1 MRNMLLVLLA
11 VMLVLSACVSN
22 KTYKAQQ
29 AKVQMMEA
37 RQNNQDAELEMAR
50 KDIIDNRKQLDQLIL
65 RVNGVDEQLL
75 VLEPMQDEIV
85 NSATALVSL
94 QDEVAAINT
103 QLGEA
108 IAANAALDQKLTT
121 LTADTNDTFDAYSD
135 YLTQMKDSQTGFATK
150 DELAQLAAESTQLA
164 QLLDDLTTEVESI
177 AMYLDEQDAILAS
190 LEEFTEDQATFNE
203 NMALENE
210 ALMEFRDAQLAMAE
224 GSQKS
229 AAQDRQEL
237 WAEINRIRGEV
248 DASQSELTTIRQVL
262 STDVVELKQTDTEVQ
277 TEMSDLRDRVYTVN
291 SDLSTLT
298 TDLQQVI
305 VKERAAAEKRRMET
319 LKKQYKV
326 ALNEYY
332 KGHHENSILL
342 FEEFLANNPDCELSP
357 NAYYW
362 IGENY
367 YSAANFPK
375 ALREFQTVVDRYPG
389 HPKAW
394 DAQLKIGLT
403 YYRMDDL
410 QSSYDQLMVIKN
422 YYPDY
427 PHMKIVDKYLNKI

>member
-50 KDIIDNRKQLDQLIL
+50 KDIIDNRKQLDELIL

-108 IAANAALDQKLTT
+108 IAANAALDQKIAS

-203 NMALENE
+203 NIALENE

-326 ALNEYY
+326 ALNE
-332 KGHHENSILL
+332 
-342 FEEFLANNPDCELSP
+342 
-357 NAYYW
+357 
-362 IGENY
+362 
-367 YSAANFPK
+367 
-375 ALREFQTVVDRYPG
+375 
-389 HPKAW
+389 
-394 DAQLKIGLT
+394 
-403 YYRMDDL
+403 
-410 QSSYDQLMVIKN
+410 
-422 YYPDY
+422 
-427 PHMKIVDKYLNKI
+427 